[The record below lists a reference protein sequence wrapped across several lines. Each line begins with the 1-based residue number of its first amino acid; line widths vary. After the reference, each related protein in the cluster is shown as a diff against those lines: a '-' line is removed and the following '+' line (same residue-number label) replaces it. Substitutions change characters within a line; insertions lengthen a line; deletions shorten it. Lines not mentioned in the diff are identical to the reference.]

1 MANLRSTLKKPRM
14 RPNAVEPQHNELQ
27 PAASNKRRLRM
38 PTVIRRLRVPLENGD
53 KISAV
58 KQARKDAGYS
68 LSEALRLVQ
77 HCEGYHGLTN
87 EELAFLWCGSCR
99 NSPSA
104 CQCAA
109 PARRDSKPTLAQV
122 GEHAVRQAQP
132 PTEEQPFK
140 CKCGDEQCENEWHR
154 LAMWLGEDPA
164 NYGRL
169 LAYIE
174 AQVTSSAANEE
185 ETA

>member
-1 MANLRSTLKKPRM
+1 M
-14 RPNAVEPQHNELQ
+14 RPSRTEPGHNELQ
-27 PAASNKRRLRM
+27 SATGKKRRLKM
-38 PTVIRRLRVPLENGD
+38 STVIRRLRVRLDSGN
-53 KISAV
+53 KIEAV

-68 LSEALRLVQ
+68 LHEALRLVQ

-109 PARRDSKPTLAQV
+109 PASRDSKPTLAQV
-122 GEHAVRQAQP
+122 EEHAVRQAQP

-140 CKCGDEQCENEWHR
+140 CKCGDHQCENEWHR
-154 LAMWLGEDPA
+154 LAMWLMQDPVN
-164 NYGRL
+164 NYRRL
-169 LAYIE
+169 LAYME
-174 AQVTSSAANEE
+174 EQVAGSAADDGRQHES
-185 ETA
+185 